1 MNTRPLSPRQQQLL
15 SEYLDD
21 RLSARQKAEVEALLR
36 DNPEAATTLENLRQ
50 LRLLLRNLP
59 ARRLPHNFTLTRQM
73 AQQQKRP
80 PVLSWLR
87 LSSILAML
95 LTVFL
100 VTLDLLPIGATAPR
114 TAETE
119 KAIEMYA
126 NAASAPTPPIIY
138 WNGNPGSPAAD
149 AQAIGMGGGAEAGPL
164 NKFNSTPQPVDSRQP
179 IVTQPV
185 IIEQP
190 IQSTPTAITAEN
202 NSAARSADAQPI
214 LGLRPEEAG
223 QVLDTQPNPTQLTG
237 NESTPPATTPL
248 RWAQISLA
256 TLTVLLGLLT
266 LWGYK
271 RWQRGK

>member
-1 MNTRPLSPRQQQLL
+1 MNTRPLSPHQQQLL

-100 VTLDLLPIGATAPR
+100 VTLDLLPRGATAPQTIA
-114 TAETE
+114 TAD
-119 KAIEMYA
+119 MYTY
-126 NAASAPTPPIIY
+126 AAAAPTPPIIY
-138 WNGNPGSPAAD
+138 WNGNPGNPAAN
-149 AQAIGMGGGAEAGPL
+149 AGAMGMGGGAEAGPL
-164 NKFNSTPQPVDSRQP
+164 SKSDSAPRPIDPQQPV
-179 IVTQPV
+179 VTQPV
-185 IIEQP
+185 IVEQP
-190 IQSTPTAITAEN
+190 VSPPDTATAEN

-223 QVLDTQPNPTQLTG
+223 QVLDTRPNSTQLTG

-248 RWAQISLA
+248 RWAQIGLA
-256 TLTVLLGLLT
+256 ALTVLLGLLT